1 MAHAATRCLG
11 VIRTTAA
18 SEGHVW
24 DHDPTAARVCVAI
37 RASVNTEDQKDAQG
51 LA

>member
-1 MAHAATRCLG
+1 MARAATRRLG
-11 VIRTTAA
+11 IIRTTAA
-18 SEGHVW
+18 AEGHVW

-37 RASVNTEDQKDAQG
+37 HASVNTKDQKDAQG